1 MAKLNEKYEAVT
13 VFSLAEGEDA
23 AKALV
28 EKFKSVIEKHAVLE
42 SVDEWGKRKL
52 AYPINDETEGY
63 YVIYSFDAKTDF
75 PAELE
80 RRFNIT
86 ENVLRS
92 LVTVK

>member
-1 MAKLNEKYEAVT
+1 MIYIASRS
-13 VFSLAEGEDA
+13 F
-23 AKALV
+23 
-28 EKFKSVIEKHAVLE
+28 
-42 SVDEWGKRKL
+42 
-52 AYPINDETEGY
+52 Y
-63 YVIYSFDAKTDF
+63 YVIYSFEAKTDF